1 MFLFLPVRLIDGSV
15 PVLLTA
21 LQKYGGGGGG
31 GKLGREV
38 FA

>member
-21 LQKYGGGGGG
+21 LQKYGGGGG
-31 GKLGREV
+31 KLGREV